1 MSSQK
6 IKILHVPDISDELK
20 NSNDIK
26 IETVDETV
34 VSDLKDQLEK
44 IIDVKNINASNILQV
59 ARTGMELVSNVK
71 NLSGTGKKQLLMKS
85 INLVIDDVP
94 ISSDSQDLIKFI
106 FNIVAPPVIDDLVS
120 ASKGD
125 FKFKQSK
132 KTFCPCIG

>member
-59 ARTGMELVSNVK
+59 ARTGMELVSNVN
-71 NLSGTGKKQLLMKS
+71 NLSGAGKKQLLIKS
-85 INLVIDDVP
+85 VNLVIDDVP
-94 ISSDSQDLIKFI
+94 VSSDSQDLIKFI
-106 FNIVAPPVIDDLVS
+106 FNIIAPPVIDDLVS
-120 ASKGD
+120 AAKGD
-125 FKFKQSK
+125 FKFKRSK

>member
-6 IKILHVPDISDELK
+6 IKILHVPDISNELK

-34 VSDLKDQLEK
+34 ISDLKDQLEK

-94 ISSDSQDLIKFI
+94 VSSDSQDLIKFI
-106 FNIVAPPVIDDLVS
+106 FIIVAPPVIDDLVS
-120 ASKGD
+120 AAKGD
-125 FKFKQSK
+125 FKFKRSK
-132 KTFCPCIG
+132 

>member
-26 IETVDETV
+26 FETVDEIV

-120 ASKGD
+120 ASKVD

>member
-59 ARTGMELVSNVK
+59 ARTGMELVSNVN
-71 NLSGTGKKQLLMKS
+71 NLSGAGKKQLLIKS

-94 ISSDSQDLIKFI
+94 VSSDSQDLIKFI